1 MLRPEKLATLSR
13 VPASEKEMNGH
24 LIVREETKAGQKGQ
38 EEGGFRSLYLSLA
51 DVLFGHLNLSSK
63 DGYVPLPALKGTF

>member
-1 MLRPEKLATLSR
+1 
-13 VPASEKEMNGH
+13 MNGH